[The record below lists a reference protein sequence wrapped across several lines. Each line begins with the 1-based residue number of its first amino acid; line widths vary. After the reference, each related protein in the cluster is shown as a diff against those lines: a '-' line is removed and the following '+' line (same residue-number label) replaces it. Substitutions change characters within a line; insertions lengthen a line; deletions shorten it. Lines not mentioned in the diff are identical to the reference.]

1 MTTPQKMKRLYILLK
16 WYDYFRAVQSEEVP
30 EEDFKLALQLQHEM
44 HALQAEALRA
54 KKKKIHTVQAKR
66 PKTKSKL
73 K

>member
-44 HALQAEALRA
+44 AELQAESF
-54 KKKKIHTVQAKR
+54 KKKRKK
-66 PKTKSKL
+66 KYDK
-73 K
+73 